1 MFNIKKNILKASYI
15 FDIEENLNN
24 INIDSE
30 LIVKVKDYISKNYM
44 KDILVDDIAGYVFLN
59 SSYLC
64 TVFKREVGTTI
75 VNYITNYRLNKAMEF
90 LERKDIKIADIA
102 KKVGYNNISYFNSI
116 FRQKIGLTP
125 NQYRKREL
133 EYEE

>member
-1 MFNIKKNILKASYI
+1 
-15 FDIEENLNN
+15 
-24 INIDSE
+24 
-30 LIVKVKDYISKNYM
+30 
-44 KDILVDDIAGYVFLN
+44 
-59 SSYLC
+59 
-64 TVFKREVGTTI
+64 
-75 VNYITNYRLNKAMEF
+75 MEF